1 MSFINRKYS
10 RRRTFIGLSSF
21 QLLAMFRRGM
31 FYTYL
36 SQYMIGFLGLPVT
49 IATLYATLPMFISV
63 VFQNFVWGPLSDKI
77 QRRRTLII
85 LGEVLAGIGTII
97 VWFIHSIFSDL
108 FLAGITIII
117 GLTCIEAFWSM
128 SNISWSALI
137 SDIYP
142 SKDRSKIMGQ
152 LTSVG
157 GFGRIIGISIGSLLF
172 INGYGFRYGPLF
184 FVAALVMFISSIPML
199 LTPEGGVN
207 SEIELEIENINN
219 NSNNNKINAKQNYN
233 FKLIFVV
240 FIISLAF
247 INFGRNSIA
256 TTYSPYLYL
265 PDGFA
270 VNDFLM
276 GFIANTR
283 SLATLLIGF
292 LAGTLSKKFGHSR
305 TLIFGASLAII
316 ALVITGTTN
325 NLVLIFIGSF
335 FIGTAEVIIL
345 ASSYVIASNLIP
357 YKVRARLFGA
367 YNATFFLSWGLAGTI
382 ISGPIIDFLHNTG
395 VEDVISYRVA
405 FIVGALITAIGLIIF
420 LILEVWLKPRNAKAF
435 KN

>member
-1 MSFINRKYS
+1 MAFINRKYS

-63 VFQNFVWGPLSDKI
+63 VFQNFVWGPISDKT

-85 LGEVLAGIGTII
+85 LGEVLAGIGTLI
-97 VWFIHSIFSDL
+97 VWFIHSIFVDL

-117 GLTCIEAFWSM
+117 GLTFIEAFWSM

-157 GFGRIIGISIGSLLF
+157 GFGRMIGISIGSLLF

-207 SEIELEIENINN
+207 SEIEPESENVHK
-219 NSNNNKINAKQNYN
+219 NNKANTPRKLN
-233 FKLIFVV
+233 FKFIFVV

-283 SLATLLIGF
+283 SLATLIIGF

-305 TLIFGASLAII
+305 ALIFGASLAII

-382 ISGPIIDFLHNTG
+382 ISGPIIDFLLNTG
-395 VEDVISYRVA
+395 FNDVISFRVA
-405 FIVGALITAIGLIIF
+405 FIVGALITGIGLVIF
-420 LILEVWLKPRNAKAF
+420 VILEIWLKPRNTKTY